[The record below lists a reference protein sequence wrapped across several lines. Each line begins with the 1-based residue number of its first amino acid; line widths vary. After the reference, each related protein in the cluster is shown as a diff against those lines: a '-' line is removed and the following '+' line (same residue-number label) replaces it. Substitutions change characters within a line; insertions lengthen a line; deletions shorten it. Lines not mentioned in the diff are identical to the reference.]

1 MPAAVL
7 PLVNRGDPADPIAG
21 GGFAR
26 EDPPPGLRAGAA
38 DLAVPAAR
46 QTTALALA
54 QASARPDG
62 AAPAQPWDHPDMMV
76 QCEKAVSYA
85 AERAA
90 AKQHQNIR
98 VLRIGIIMVF
108 AIGTVLMIVAQL
120 VVQMQVGLYV
130 AAAVAFTFGV
140 CIMLTVDYDVNEYF
154 LRRRW
159 LFCVCAGLVLF
170 MNVIVWYSWFWGSA
184 SARTSAGVTWSGALV
199 VTPHSLWIL
208 WCQNEIREQRE
219 GRAFPNVTEL
229 PGVHFALFYGALLG
243 HFIVVTDDL
252 GSPNSV
258 ITTGVLVLG
267 IWLLVWISLARS
279 RWGVV
284 GGARRQRWLAM
295 AADAATPSQRAFLC
309 VAVGCA
315 PRVPIVCLSMI
326 PPPAGEARS
335 ITVPVIYILLVVLPM
350 VATWVK
356 RDVVFFAINSLFE
369 RRQRLQDGGFVASL
383 LGTAQEAL
391 RVGDTWWVNDPEA
404 RAGSPRPAWLRA
416 SVTGIEDGK
425 FVIDLPAQISLPR
438 SVLRRTFISALPP
451 MTPEALVRAA
461 CQSLFRVPMRDIGA
475 VHLRRAAACERVAE
489 DEISASLGFLA
500 GGGVGGGDAA
510 RGALEA
516 LRDPCRPGETDW
528 FLSHSW
534 HDDRTAKQAALAAI
548 GSTLMQRTGREA
560 TVWFDRVCVHPAFR
574 EESLQCVPV
583 YVHACRGMLVLC
595 GPTYFTRLWCVWELY
610 TLFAFAKAQSLMVA
624 VLRGRGEDEAADDGG
639 GGSGGAALRV
649 MQRRLERFSLA
660 DAHCFD
666 PNEERQLRAAINAAP
681 GGVPA
686 FQATVRSLA
695 TRLIPHMD
703 AHDFSGVDV
712 LKVGHM
718 TSAGVR
724 LSGTLQVTKV
734 NPARA
739 LA

>member
-1 MPAAVL
+1 MLAVAVL
-7 PLVNRGDPADPIAG
+7 PVNGVAAAAQDPW
-21 GGFAR
+21 
-26 EDPPPGLRAGAA
+26 E
-38 DLAVPAAR
+38 
-46 QTTALALA
+46 
-54 QASARPDG
+54 
-62 AAPAQPWDHPDMMV
+62 HPSMV
-76 QCEKAVSYA
+76 VQREKAVSYA

-98 VLRIGIIMVF
+98 VLGIGLFMLF
-108 AIGTVLMIVAQL
+108 GIGAVLMTIGQL
-120 VVQMQVGLYV
+120 VTRLQQGLTV
-130 AAAVAFTFGV
+130 AAFAAIVLGV
-140 CIMLTVDYDVNEYF
+140 CLMLTTDYDVNEYMLKHRRLYRF
-154 LRRRW
+154 LIGQ
-159 LFCVCAGLVLF
+159 VVF
-170 MNVIVWYSWFWGSA
+170 MHTIIWGGWFWGSA
-184 SARTSAGVTWSGALV
+184 STRASTEATWAGALAC
-199 VTPHSLWIL
+199 TPHYLWVF
-208 WCQNEIREQRE
+208 WRENEIREQPE
-219 GRAFPNVTEL
+219 GRAFPLVTEL
-229 PGVHFALFYGALLG
+229 VGVHCALFYCGRLVQ
-243 HFIVVTDDL
+243 FIVVADDL
-252 GSPNSV
+252 GSRHSA
-258 ITTGVLVLG
+258 ITIGLLVLG
-267 IWLLVWISLARS
+267 IWLQVWITLARS

-295 AADAATPSQRAFLC
+295 AAAGTTPTQRGILTVAA
-309 VAVGCA
+309 GCA
-315 PRVPIVCLSMI
+315 IWVVVVCMGMI
-326 PPPAGEARS
+326 LPPAGEARA
-335 ITVPVIYILLVVLPM
+335 ITVPVLYMLLVVLPM
-350 VATWVK
+350 VATWVR

-404 RAGSPRPAWLRA
+404 PAGSPRPAWFRA
-416 SVTGIEDGK
+416 SVTGIENGK
-425 FVIDLPAQISLPR
+425 FVVELPAQISLPR

-475 VHLRRAAACERVAE
+475 VHLRRAAAGERVAE

-534 HDDRTAKQAALAAI
+534 HDDRAAKQAALAAI

-583 YVHACRGMLVLC
+583 YVHACHGMLVLC
-595 GPTYFTRLWCVWELY
+595 GPTYFARLWCVWELY
-610 TLFAFAKAQSLMVA
+610 TMFAFAKAPSLMVA
-624 VLRGRGEDEAADDGG
+624 VLRGRGEDAWADEAADDGG
-639 GGSGGAALRV
+639 SGGSGGAALRV

-712 LKVGHM
+712 LKVGPM
-718 TSAGVR
+718 GAKTSSADAHAAGM
-724 LSGTLQVTKV
+724 LQVSSKV
-734 NPARA
+734 NPARTGNV
-739 LA
+739 

>member
-1 MPAAVL
+1 M
-7 PLVNRGDPADPIAG
+7 
-21 GGFAR
+21 
-26 EDPPPGLRAGAA
+26 
-38 DLAVPAAR
+38 
-46 QTTALALA
+46 
-54 QASARPDG
+54 
-62 AAPAQPWDHPDMMV
+62 
-76 QCEKAVSYA
+76 Y
-85 AERAA
+85 
-90 AKQHQNIR
+90 
-98 VLRIGIIMVF
+98 
-108 AIGTVLMIVAQL
+108 
-120 VVQMQVGLYV
+120 
-130 AAAVAFTFGV
+130 
-140 CIMLTVDYDVNEYF
+140 
-154 LRRRW
+154 
-159 LFCVCAGLVLF
+159 VCALV
-170 MNVIVWYSWFWGSA
+170 
-184 SARTSAGVTWSGALV
+184 
-199 VTPHSLWIL
+199 
-208 WCQNEIREQRE
+208 
-219 GRAFPNVTEL
+219 
-229 PGVHFALFYGALLG
+229 
-243 HFIVVTDDL
+243 
-252 GSPNSV
+252 
-258 ITTGVLVLG
+258 
-267 IWLLVWISLARS
+267 
-279 RWGVV
+279 
-284 GGARRQRWLAM
+284 
-295 AADAATPSQRAFLC
+295 
-309 VAVGCA
+309 
-315 PRVPIVCLSMI
+315 
-326 PPPAGEARS
+326 
-335 ITVPVIYILLVVLPM
+335 LLVVDYRVVVPL
-350 VATWVK
+350 VATWVR

-404 RAGSPRPAWLRA
+404 PAGSPRPAWFRA

-461 CQSLFRVPMRDIGA
+461 CQSLFRVPMRDISA
-475 VHLRRAAACERVAE
+475 VHLRRAAAGERVAE

-500 GGGVGGGDAA
+500 GVGGGDAA

-534 HDDRTAKQAALAAI
+534 HDDRAAKQAALAAI

-595 GPTYFTRLWCVWELY
+595 GPTYFARLWCVWELY
-610 TLFAFAKAQSLMVA
+610 TLFAFAKAPSLMVA
-624 VLRGRGEDEAADDGG
+624 VLRGRDEDEAADDGG

-649 MQRRLERFSLA
+649 MQRRLEHFSLA

-712 LKVGHM
+712 LKVDPMGAK
-718 TSAGVR
+718 TSSSADAHAAGM
-724 LSGTLQVTKV
+724 LQVSSKV

-739 LA
+739 LVVSETAAPGDQVTVAKLKVEC

>member
-1 MPAAVL
+1 MHTTSTQRVTVKP
-7 PLVNRGDPADPIAG
+7 RIMK
-21 GGFAR
+21 AR
-26 EDPPPGLRAGAA
+26 
-38 DLAVPAAR
+38 
-46 QTTALALA
+46 
-54 QASARPDG
+54 
-62 AAPAQPWDHPDMMV
+62 
-76 QCEKAVSYA
+76 C
-85 AERAA
+85 
-90 AKQHQNIR
+90 
-98 VLRIGIIMVF
+98 
-108 AIGTVLMIVAQL
+108 
-120 VVQMQVGLYV
+120 VG
-130 AAAVAFTFGV
+130 
-140 CIMLTVDYDVNEYF
+140 
-154 LRRRW
+154 
-159 LFCVCAGLVLF
+159 
-170 MNVIVWYSWFWGSA
+170 
-184 SARTSAGVTWSGALV
+184 
-199 VTPHSLWIL
+199 
-208 WCQNEIREQRE
+208 
-219 GRAFPNVTEL
+219 
-229 PGVHFALFYGALLG
+229 
-243 HFIVVTDDL
+243 
-252 GSPNSV
+252 
-258 ITTGVLVLG
+258 
-267 IWLLVWISLARS
+267 
-279 RWGVV
+279 
-284 GGARRQRWLAM
+284 
-295 AADAATPSQRAFLC
+295 
-309 VAVGCA
+309 VGCA

-326 PPPAGEARS
+326 PPPAGEARA
-335 ITVPVIYILLVVLPM
+335 ITVPVLYMLLVVLPM
-350 VATWVK
+350 VATWVR

-404 RAGSPRPAWLRA
+404 PAGSPRPAWFRA
-416 SVTGIEDGK
+416 SVTGIENGK
-425 FVIDLPAQISLPR
+425 FVVELPAQISLPR

-475 VHLRRAAACERVAE
+475 VHLRRAAAGERVAE

-534 HDDRTAKQAALAAI
+534 HDDRAAKQAALAAI

-583 YVHACRGMLVLC
+583 YVHACHGMLVLC
-595 GPTYFTRLWCVWELY
+595 GPTYFARLWCVWELY
-610 TLFAFAKAQSLMVA
+610 TMFAFAKAPSLMVA
-624 VLRGRGEDEAADDGG
+624 VLRGRGEDAWADEAADDGG
-639 GGSGGAALRV
+639 SGGSGGAALRV

-712 LKVGHM
+712 LKVGPM
-718 TSAGVR
+718 GAKTSSADAHAAGM
-724 LSGTLQVTKV
+724 LQVSSKV
-734 NPARA
+734 NPARTGNV
-739 LA
+739 